1 MPRPLKEIAK
11 DVRSNWIPIHP
22 EAEPFLAAM
31 ERLDHIRA
39 DRNADVKVL
48 AQFRWAA
55 RKWGDLSRGR
65 LRAKSISFSMRT
77 EPHHSSLCRFIKERR
92 CLWSVCIEGRSKAPG
107 KSIRQNFFAFNLS
120 ERILPNVIESR
131 VHGVAFRPVGGSA
144 AADDPKLGRT

>member
-55 RKWGDLSRGR
+55 RKWAGTVAGQIKSEIDL
-65 LRAKSISFSMRT
+65 
-77 EPHHSSLCRFIKERR
+77 
-92 CLWSVCIEGRSKAPG
+92 
-107 KSIRQNFFAFNLS
+107 
-120 ERILPNVIESR
+120 ILD
-131 VHGVAFRPVGGSA
+131 AY
-144 AADDPKLGRT
+144 